1 MLALLKMGLSPH
13 PLFGGILCV
22 DKSDKGHFLK
32 FTPNPIPVLR
42 QSPRIT
48 PIVNLNEFY
57 SSIISLAER
66 DRCYLCM
73 PDAIFCPNAH
83 NVDTFRLICSNLFL
97 INISV
102 EKLEEAPP
110 EVVCNIII

>member
-1 MLALLKMGLSPH
+1 MLALLKMRLSPH

-48 PIVNLNEFY
+48 PIILFK
-57 SSIISLAER
+57 R

-73 PDAIFCPNAH
+73 PDAIFCLNAH
-83 NVDTFRLICSNLFL
+83 NVDTFRLICTNLFL

-102 EKLEEAPP
+102 EKQEEAPP

>member
-1 MLALLKMGLSPH
+1 MKNSSAELAPLPALVLSPE
-13 PLFGGILCV
+13 L
-22 DKSDKGHFLK
+22 
-32 FTPNPIPVLR
+32 PVLFLFCF
-42 QSPRIT
+42 PAA
-48 PIVNLNEFY
+48 LF
-57 SSIISLAER
+57 SLAER

-73 PDAIFCPNAH
+73 PDAIFCLNAH
-83 NVDTFRLICSNLFL
+83 NVDTFRLICTNLFL